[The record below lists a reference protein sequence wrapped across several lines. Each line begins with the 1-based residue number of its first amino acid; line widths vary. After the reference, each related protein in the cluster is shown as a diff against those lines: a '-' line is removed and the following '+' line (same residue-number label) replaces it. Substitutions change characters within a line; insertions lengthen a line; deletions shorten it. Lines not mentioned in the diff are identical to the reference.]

1 MDFDKHKEAVL
12 LSSQMPT
19 QNYKNNDRY
28 KYLEPQT
35 FTSLKKKII
44 LCSWWK
50 VSWERLWIMNE
61 ISNSIVYKYVSNKD
75 KKKNVKIGTL
85 FPTLLERKKR

>member
-1 MDFDKHKEAVL
+1 MDFDKHKEAML

-19 QNYKNNDRY
+19 QNYKNNDKH

-35 FTSLKKKII
+35 CTSLKYIYIYI

-61 ISNSIVYKYVSNKD
+61 ISNSIVYKYVSNKE
-75 KKKNVKIGTL
+75 KKKKTL
-85 FPTLLERKKR
+85 KLVPYFQIC

>member
-1 MDFDKHKEAVL
+1 MIDAIIFAIKPIGKHIPHHLVLQKLKNNPACKIDMDFDKHKEAVL

-35 FTSLKKKII
+35 CTSLKKKK
-44 LCSWWK
+44 L
-50 VSWERLWIMNE
+50 
-61 ISNSIVYKYVSNKD
+61 YYVHDEK
-75 KKKNVKIGTL
+75 
-85 FPTLLERKKR
+85 

>member
-1 MDFDKHKEAVL
+1 MDMDFDKHKEAVL

-19 QNYKNNDRY
+19 QNYKNNDRH

-35 FTSLKKKII
+35 RTSLKKII
-44 LCSWWK
+44 LYSWWK

-61 ISNSIVYKYVSNKD
+61 ISNLIVYKYVSNKD
-75 KKKNVKIGTL
+75 KKKMLKLVPYFQL
-85 FPTLLERKKR
+85 C